1 MIDLSALG
9 AAVRAARQDREWTLK
24 RLAAESGLSQR
35 FLSDLER
42 GLGNISVGKL
52 LQLSRALS
60 VSAAGL
66 VAVLEAESRQV
77 RPLALV
83 GLRGAGK
90 SVVGARVAKAQSLDF
105 IELDQRIAAT
115 AGLPL
120 SQIFEIHGES
130 YYRRLER
137 EVLESIVVDPKCAS
151 VIAVSGGI
159 VTNSD
164 NWRLLKRYAKT
175 VWLKAKPEQHYER
188 VMAQGDFRP
197 MQNRPA
203 AMSELRSILSARTP
217 YYAQSECTINTANLD
232 VDAVVTSVL
241 SEAYPQ

>member
-1 MIDLSALG
+1 MLDLIPLG
-9 AAVRAARQDREWTLK
+9 EAVRSARQDRGLTLK
-24 RLAAESGLSQR
+24 ALAVESGLSQR

-42 GLGNISVGKL
+42 GCGNISISKL
-52 LQLSRALS
+52 VQVARALS
-60 VSAAGL
+60 VSASGL
-66 VAVLEAESRQV
+66 VAVLETEAEHI

-90 SVVGARVAKAQSLDF
+90 SSVGARIAAARSVEF
-105 IELDQRIAAT
+105 IELDQRIAAS

-120 SQIFEIHGES
+120 SQIFEIHGEA

-137 EVLESIVVDPKCAS
+137 EVLESVVVNGKEES

-159 VTNSD
+159 VSNAA

-175 VWLKAKPEQHYER
+175 VWLKAKPVQHYER

-203 AMSELRSILSARTP
+203 AMSELRSILSARTR
-217 YYAQSECTINTANLD
+217 YYGESESTIDTSILD
-232 VDAVVTSVL
+232 VDAVVERVL
-241 SEAYPQ
+241 TEVYPR